1 VLERR
6 DLTAVAWVAIGVSAA
21 MCWHY
26 LVLAREAYLLDLDVY
41 REAAQVAWAGG
52 DLYGLRFTFVSLPY
66 LYPPFGILFLTPIA
80 FLSDVSAQV
89 VWTLITLMAVIGYA
103 AVCVQNFAA
112 QRFHTPTVYAV
123 TIAFTLAMEPTESG
137 INFGQVNILLA
148 VFLVLDLSRRTGWI
162 PQGVLT
168 GIAAAVKLTPL
179 LLAVYYLVTRQVRA
193 ALWTVGTFFA
203 CSAVAAVVFPK
214 ASWVYWTGTFLE
226 SDRVGVAYI
235 SNQSLNGLLQRMLGD
250 TQAARFGWLVLATA
264 VAVAV
269 MAVAHHLFDTYPHLT
284 DALVLAAILLISPI
298 SWTAHWILILPL
310 LLVAALPDRPVPLL
324 QGLAAVLGL
333 ALLYGVVRPSQ
344 TAQIL
349 ADPENDQ
356 LFFGNTFTWLT
367 LLVAVGCVLWY
378 WSRIGEDVPA
388 AACSAPAQRDQR
400 RPR

>member
-1 VLERR
+1 VADRR
-6 DLTAVAWVAIGVSAA
+6 HLTAVAWVAIGVSAA
-21 MCWHY
+21 LCWHY

-41 REAAQVAWAGG
+41 REAAQVAWSGG

-66 LYPPFGILFLTPIA
+66 LYPPFGILFLTPVA
-80 FLSDVSAQV
+80 FLSDISAQV
-89 VWTLITLMAVIGYA
+89 VWTLITLVAVIGYA
-103 AVCVQNFAA
+103 AVCVKNFAA
-112 QRFHTPTVYAV
+112 DHFHTPTVYAV

-137 INFGQVNILLA
+137 INFGQINILLA
-148 VFLVLDLSRRTGWI
+148 VFLVLDLSRHTGWI

-168 GIAAAVKLTPL
+168 GVAAAVKLTPL
-179 LLAVYYLVTRQVRA
+179 LLAVYYLVTKQVRA
-193 ALWTVGTFFA
+193 ALWTIGTFLA

-214 ASWVYWTGTFLE
+214 ASWIYWTGTFLE
-226 SDRVGVAYI
+226 SDRVGVSYI
-235 SNQSLNGLLQRMLGD
+235 SNQSINGLLQRIVGD
-250 TQAARFGWLVLATA
+250 TQAARIAWLLLAAA
-264 VAVAV
+264 VAVGV
-269 MAVAHHLFDTYPHLT
+269 MVVAHHLFGTYPHLT

-324 QGLAAVLGL
+324 QGLAALLGL

-367 LLVAVGCVLWY
+367 LLVAGGCVLWY
-378 WSRIGEDVPA
+378 WSRIGEEVPA
-388 AACSAPAQRDQR
+388 AA
-400 RPR
+400 